1 MLWLNVI
8 KLFIYVI
15 TTLSSKLDHLCVM
28 YLLTTLSGKLERLCV
43 IYLLTTLRVRLL
55 CLCLQGIYRLELYLD
70 LRPEP
75 TRANL

>member
-15 TTLSSKLDHLCVM
+15 TKLSGKLDRLCVM

-43 IYLLTTLRVRLL
+43 IYLLTTLRVRL
-55 CLCLQGIYRLELYLD
+55 
-70 LRPEP
+70 
-75 TRANL
+75 